1 MRVSDE
7 DLRDMAVIA
16 ADGHVLGEVSAL
28 FLDVSTWAIVSL
40 RVKLRREAAERLG
53 ASHSV
58 FRAGT
63 VDIPIQMVQS
73 VGDTVVLSTA
83 ADELRALV
91 TEVGTPVEPAA
102 GPP

>member
-7 DLRDMAVIA
+7 DLRDMTVIG
-16 ADGHVLGEVSAL
+16 ADGHVVGEVSAL
-28 FLDVSTWAIVSL
+28 VLDLATWAVAAL
-40 RVKLRREAAERLG
+40 CVKLRREAAERLG

-63 VDIPIQMVQS
+63 VDIPIHMVQS
-73 VGDTVVLSTA
+73 VGDAIVLSTA

-91 TEVGTPVEPAA
+91 TEVGTPAEPAA
-102 GPP
+102 GAP